1 MGIPAVLERWHAIV
15 RHGDMDALDDL
26 LADEVV
32 FHSPIVH
39 TPQEGKA
46 LARLYLS
53 AAYGV
58 FGGSGSAEGEA
69 AAAAAGPGKF
79 RYVREIVGE
88 RDAMLEFVTEIDGIV
103 VNGVDIIRW
112 NDDDRI
118 VDFKV
123 MIRPLKAIDLM
134 HRLMARMLESLKP
147 S

>member
-1 MGIPAVLERWHAIV
+1 MGTPAVLERWHAIV

-39 TPQEGKA
+39 TPQEGKP

-58 FGGSGSAEGEA
+58 FGSSGSASGE
-69 AAAAAGPGKF
+69 AAAGPGEF

-134 HRLMARMLESLKP
+134 HRMMARMLERMKP